1 MVTRV
6 TWSDEV
12 GKRVRT
18 GTWEEQAVSTTLCIR
33 DEIDAGRFEL
43 AAQLVDYWMEEAKVI
58 QVIYDSWTEGWRGF
72 LIHRGVSVEAVD
84 SEFSRLGTLLAF
96 PDGEPFSANGRWLHI
111 AEAAGRLAHS
121 LRANRLESHEALEHL
136 DGLVEM
142 WRQQH
147 DRGADLQS
155 GLLTFT
161 ARTLGERA
169 IGDAY
174 AWVLGPYLAERY
186 EVFDIRDRDYEQT
199 LERNIYLAFEA
210 MRGHL
215 VGPDR
220 TGDMTVFE
228 DDDKVVLSFDPCGSG
243 NRGQR
248 GDGIEGSGS
257 RSDPP
262 YEFGVTEQ
270 EHDWAWN
277 EKGVCY
283 YCAHCCYALEYW
295 PARQWGHPIRV
306 VDSPLHPTETTGAK
320 PKQCTWTIYKSVD
333 AIPQEAYRRIGLT
346 KPETP

>member
-1 MVTRV
+1 MATLV
-6 TWSDEV
+6 TWSQAL
-12 GKRVRT
+12 GKRVRL
-18 GTWEEQAVSTTLCIR
+18 GGWDEQAVSTTRCIQE
-33 DEIDAGRFEL
+33 EIYAGRLEP

-72 LIHRGVSVEAVD
+72 LVDAGVAVQAID
-84 SEFSRLGTLLAF
+84 AEFSRLGALLAF
-96 PDGEPFSANGRWLHI
+96 PDGEPFSADGRWLDI
-111 AEAAGRLAHS
+111 AESAGRLAHS
-121 LRANRLESHEALEHL
+121 LRANRLEQGEAIEQL
-136 DGLVEM
+136 DLLVEM

-161 ARTLGERA
+161 ARTLGEQA

-174 AWVLGPYLAERY
+174 AWVLGPYLQERY
-186 EVFDIRDRDYEQT
+186 EVFDIRERDYEQT
-199 LERNIYLAFEA
+199 LERNVYLAFEA

-220 TGDMTVFE
+220 TGDISFTE
-228 DDDKVVLSFDPCGSG
+228 DEDKIVLAFDPCGSG

-248 GDGIEGSGS
+248 GDLIERTGS
-257 RSDPP
+257 RSAPP
-262 YEFGVTEQ
+262 YDFGVTQ
-270 EHDWAWN
+270 ESHDWAWN

-306 VDSPLHPTETTGAK
+306 VDSPLHPQETTGESPGK
-320 PKQCTWTIYKSVD
+320 CTWTIYKSLD

-346 KPETP
+346 KPDTP